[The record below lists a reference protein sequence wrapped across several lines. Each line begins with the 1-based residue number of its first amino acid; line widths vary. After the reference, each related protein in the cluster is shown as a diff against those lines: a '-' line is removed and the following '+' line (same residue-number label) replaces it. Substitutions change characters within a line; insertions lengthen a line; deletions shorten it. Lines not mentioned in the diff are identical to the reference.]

1 MNFKFLIKIKNAIK
15 IQISILITKIMDI
28 ELAILKKLTKAK
40 MLLIWKYLEAIQ
52 INLKFKKL

>member
-40 MLLIWKYLEAIQ
+40 MLLI
-52 INLKFKKL
+52 